1 MPPASAGAHVTSISD
16 QPLVPRKS
24 TQGEVLRAIAFTI
37 IIYLIMGAMGL
48 IALPSAIISRRAAL
62 GWCKRYCRVTLFLF
76 RHICGTRYEIRGEV
90 PHDDC
95 IVAAKHQSFLDVI
108 MLTLALP
115 QPRFV
120 MKRELLFIP
129 VFGYFARRIGCVAI
143 DRRAGGEAVRS
154 MLAGLQDQPGEGGQ
168 VVIFPQGT
176 RVAPGASAP
185 YRGGVVKL
193 YTSFDLPI
201 TLASANTGW
210 FWPRRGFGHK
220 PGLAVVEFLD
230 RIPVGR
236 TTTGLLQQIESE
248 IEASSDSLAR
258 EAAAA
263 RPPAESGGRAKSH

>member
-1 MPPASAGAHVTSISD
+1 MTSASD
-16 QPLVPRKS
+16 QPPVPRDS
-24 TQGEVLRAIAFTI
+24 TPQEVLRAIVFTI
-37 IIYLIMGAMGL
+37 IIYAIMGMMGL
-48 IALPSAIISRRAAL
+48 IALPSAIVSRHAAL
-62 GWCKRYCRVTLFLF
+62 RWCKRYCRVTLWLF
-76 RHICGTRYEIRGEV
+76 RRICGTRHEIRGEV
-90 PHDDC
+90 PRDHC

-129 VFGYFARRIGCVAI
+129 VFGYFARRIGCVAT
-143 DRRAGGEAVRS
+143 DRRAGGEAVRD
-154 MLAGLQDQPGEGGQ
+154 MLAGLHDHAGEGGQ

-176 RVAPGASAP
+176 RVAPGASVP

-230 RIPVGR
+230 RIPAGR
-236 TTTGLLQQIESE
+236 ATSGLLQQIESE
-248 IEASSDSLAR
+248 IEAGSDSLAR
-258 EAAAA
+258 EAAGADVSA
-263 RPPAESGGRAKSH
+263 GKGGPAKPL

>member
-1 MPPASAGAHVTSISD
+1 MTSASD
-16 QPLVPRKS
+16 QPPVPRDS
-24 TQGEVLRAIAFTI
+24 TPQEVLRAIVFTI
-37 IIYLIMGAMGL
+37 IIYAIMGMMGL
-48 IALPSAIISRRAAL
+48 IALPSAIVSRHAAL
-62 GWCKRYCRVTLFLF
+62 RWCKRYCRVTLWLF
-76 RHICGTRYEIRGEV
+76 RRICGTRHEIRGEV
-90 PHDDC
+90 PRDHC

-129 VFGYFARRIGCVAI
+129 VFGYFARRIGCVAT
-143 DRRAGGEAVRS
+143 DRRAGGEAVRD
-154 MLAGLQDQPGEGGQ
+154 MLAGLHDHAGEGGQ

-176 RVAPGASAP
+176 RVAPGASVP

-210 FWPRRGFGHK
+210 FWPWRGFGHK

-230 RIPVGR
+230 RIPAGLAAS
-236 TTTGLLQQIESE
+236 GLLQQIESA
-248 IEASSDSLAR
+248 IEAGSDSLAR
-258 EAAAA
+258 EAACGSMSAD
-263 RPPAESGGRAKSH
+263 GGSAKPL